1 MRSVYSAAAASEQV
15 DINISP
21 LIDVVF
27 LLLIFFVVT
36 TVFVEETGVEVDRPR
51 ASEAQD
57 LDRRSLMLA
66 LTQDGRIMAGGREIM
81 LNSVRG
87 VVAQHLHGNPDSPVI
102 ILADRDARTGPLVSI
117 VNECKRAGAR
127 QVSIA
132 ASREEGA
139 P

>member
-1 MRSVYSAAAASEQV
+1 MRSSATSSAAAGEQV
-15 DINISP
+15 DVNISP

-36 TVFVEETGVEVDRPR
+36 TVFVEETGVEVSRPR
-51 ASEAQD
+51 ATEAQD
-57 LDRRSLMLA
+57 LDRRSIMLA
-66 LTQDGRIMAGGREIM
+66 LTQDGRIMVGGREIL

-87 VVAQHLHGNPDSPVI
+87 VVAQHLHGNPETPVI

-117 VNECKRAGAR
+117 INECKQAGAR

-132 ASREEGA
+132 ATREGER
-139 P
+139 